1 LQQQADPRVVSL
13 AQSARVALE
22 GGRVDES
29 ARLWSQVLALA
40 PDHPEAL
47 FNLGQHALYRKDAAA
62 AREMLTRALALAPRE
77 PMVALNLAFANKA
90 LNDPHGEA
98 AALEHALAI
107 DAYFYPALLAK
118 AALIERSGDKRQAAR
133 IYKDVLTIAPPDDR
147 LPREFKAEIDH
158 ARRCVRE
165 NAEEM
170 TAFLARRLGPARA
183 RHAGADFAR
192 FDECSE
198 VAVGT
203 KKVFTQAPTMLHVPR
218 LPAIQYYDRA
228 PFSWLPELEARTD
241 DIRGELIALL
251 EEEKEGFKP
260 YVAHPSGVPLNQWAE
275 LNWSP
280 RWSALYLWKDG
291 KRQDGNCARCPR
303 TAEALAAIP
312 RADIPNFAPTAFFST
327 LDPHT
332 RIPPHSGDTNAR
344 LIVHLPLIVPGK
356 CYFRVGND
364 TREFKPGHAWVFDD
378 TIEHE
383 AWNDSDKLRVILIF
397 DVWNPHLSEAER
409 ELVGELLNGVNDFYR
424 AAPPANP

>member
-1 LQQQADPRVVSL
+1 MQQQPSDPRVSGL
-13 AQSARVALE
+13 AQSARMALE
-22 GGRVDES
+22 SGRVDES
-29 ARLWSQVLALA
+29 ARLWGQVLAVA

-47 FNLGQHALYRKDAAA
+47 FNLGQHALYRKDAQGAVQ
-62 AREMLTRALALAPRE
+62 MLERAQQLAPRE
-77 PMVALNLAFANKA
+77 PMVALNLSFAHRA
-90 LNDPHGEA
+90 LGDLQAEA
-98 AALEHALAI
+98 AALATALAI
-107 DAYFYPALLAK
+107 DPYFYPAMLAK
-118 AALIERSGDKRQAAR
+118 AALIERSGGKRQAAR

-147 LPREFKAEIDH
+147 LPRELKAQIEQ
-158 ARRCVRE
+158 ARTRVRE

-170 TAFLARRLGPARA
+170 TAFLASRMGPART
-183 RHAGADFAR
+183 RHAGADFSR

-203 KKVFTQAPTMLHVPR
+203 KKVFTQQPTMLHVPR

-228 PFSWLPELEARTD
+228 QFDWMDALEAQTDAIRT
-241 DIRGELIALL
+241 ELIGLREDDA
-251 EEEKEGFKP
+251 EGFKP
-260 YVAHPSGVPLNQWAE
+260 YVTHPAGAPLNQWAE

-291 KRQDGNCARCPR
+291 KRLDENCARCPK

-312 RADIPNFAPTAFFST
+312 RSEIPNFAPTAFFST

-332 RIPPHSGDTNAR
+332 RIPAHSGDTNAR

-364 TREFKPGHAWVFDD
+364 TREFKQGKAWVFDD

-383 AWNDSDKLRVILIF
+383 AWNDSDRLRVILIF
-397 DVWNPHLSEAER
+397 DVWNPYLTEAER
-409 ELVGELLNGVNDFYR
+409 EMVGELLNGVNAFYS
-424 AAPPANP
+424 AGS